1 MRISTR
7 VISYTFQIEFVFLS
21 LKLVVKEN
29 NVNPDEMPHYE
40 AFHLGFHC
48 KSKYVFRSR
57 YSTQR
62 VND

>member
-21 LKLVVKEN
+21 LKLVVVKEN
-29 NVNPDEMPHYE
+29 NVNPDEMLHYE

-48 KSKYVFRSR
+48 
-57 YSTQR
+57 
-62 VND
+62 